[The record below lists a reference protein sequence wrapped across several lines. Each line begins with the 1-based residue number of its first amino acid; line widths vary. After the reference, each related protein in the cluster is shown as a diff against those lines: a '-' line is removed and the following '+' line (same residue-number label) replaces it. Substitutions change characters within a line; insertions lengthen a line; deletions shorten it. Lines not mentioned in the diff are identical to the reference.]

1 METADTIPTGILPW
15 HAEPWQALVRRARD
29 GKLPHA
35 LLLSGLR
42 GLGKNRFAAE
52 LAKALLCLQ
61 PQADGQACTLCRSCL
76 LYQAGTHPDYLQVR
90 PGEEGKAI
98 AVDQIRAMNAH
109 LALKSQYAGYK
120 LVIIAPAEQMN
131 GAAANSLL
139 KTLEEPA
146 AHSLLILITSQP
158 ALLLATLRSR
168 CQQIKFT
175 APPASLAVPWLST
188 FPAAGNNAPELLA
201 LAAGAP
207 LMALDM
213 AGSDA
218 LSRHAALLD
227 DLDKLAQRQAD
238 PVTVAAAWLKT
249 NLPES
254 LAWMLSCIVDMIRMR
269 CVGTPPYL
277 ANPEIQQRLRKLAEP
292 LSLAQLYAR
301 LDSVTETLRLLNR
314 QINIQLLLEDML
326 ISWNEQKGR

>member
-15 HAEPWQALVRRARD
+15 HVEPWQALIRRAQD

-42 GLGKNRFAAE
+42 GLGKNRFVVS
-52 LAKALLCLQ
+52 LTQALLCLQ
-61 PQADGQACTLCRSCL
+61 PQADGQACTRCRSCL

-98 AVDQIRAMNAH
+98 VVDQIRAMNTH
-109 LALKSQYAGYK
+109 LVLKSQYVGYK
-120 LVIIAPAEQMN
+120 LVTIAPAEQMN

-139 KTLEEPA
+139 KTLEEPT

-158 ALLLATLRSR
+158 TLLPATVRSR

-175 APPASLAVPWLST
+175 VPPASLAMPWLST
-188 FPAAGNNAPELLA
+188 FPATGNHAAELLA

-207 LMALDM
+207 VLALDM
-213 AGSDA
+213 ADSDA
-218 LSRHAALLD
+218 LLRRAALLD
-227 DLDKLAQRQAD
+227 DLDKLAQHQID

-249 NLPES
+249 NLSES
-254 LAWMLSCIVDMIRMR
+254 LAWMLSCVMDMIRMH
-269 CVGTPPYL
+269 CADTPPYL
-277 ANPEIQQRLRKLAEP
+277 ANPDIQQRLRKLAGS

-301 LDSVTETLRLLNR
+301 LDSLTETLRLLNR

-326 ISWNEQKGR
+326 ISWDDQKRR